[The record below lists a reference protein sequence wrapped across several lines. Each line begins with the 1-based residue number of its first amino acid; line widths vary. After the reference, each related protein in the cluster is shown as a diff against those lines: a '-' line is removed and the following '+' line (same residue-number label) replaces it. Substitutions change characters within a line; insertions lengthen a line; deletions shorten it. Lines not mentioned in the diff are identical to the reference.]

1 MFSGAR
7 PDITPAQVLAL
18 LTFALT
24 ELVGLGLVTNHTEKL
39 ILEHRRYRHSCSAQA
54 SGFASPWQA
63 CYRTGDPGRRHDRQ
77 RGCSKD
83 SSVTR

>member
-39 ILEHRRYRHSCSAQA
+39 ILGIAGIVIPAALKLADSHLRGKRAIGS
-54 SGFASPWQA
+54 
-63 CYRTGDPGRRHDRQ
+63 GDPGRRHDRQ

>member
-39 ILEHRRYRHSCSAQA
+39 ILGIAGIVIPAALKLADSHLRGKRAIAQA
-54 SGFASPWQA
+54 IQVAGTTANA
-63 CYRTGDPGRRHDRQ
+63 VAAKTLA
-77 RGCSKD
+77 
-83 SSVTR
+83 